1 MFGCGWYKETIK
13 FRSGKY
19 LLQLCLYTS
28 LNTILDF
35 LAIPLDLNWGTE
47 VGKDRQQKGGST
59 SVSKI
64 GCWLER
70 SWEWG
75 PMANN
80 RLKMTAVI
88 RIFLRVKKKKKR
100 LSRSSETFG
109 KKKDIL

>member
-1 MFGCGWYKETIK
+1 M
-13 FRSGKY
+13 
-19 LLQLCLYTS
+19 
-28 LNTILDF
+28 
-35 LAIPLDLNWGTE
+35 
-47 VGKDRQQKGGST
+47 GKDRQQKGGST

-88 RIFLRVKKKKKR
+88 RIFLRVKKKKKI
-100 LSRSSETFG
+100 E
-109 KKKDIL
+109 